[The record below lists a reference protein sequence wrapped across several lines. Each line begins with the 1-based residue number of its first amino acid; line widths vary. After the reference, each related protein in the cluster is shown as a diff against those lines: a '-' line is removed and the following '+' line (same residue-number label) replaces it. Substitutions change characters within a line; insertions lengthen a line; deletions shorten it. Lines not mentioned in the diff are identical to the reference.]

1 MTTDWT
7 LEGLILELNHRGW
20 RLNNLYQL
28 DNGQWQANAR
38 SGDKCFEFRRGST
51 AAEALARV
59 LEAVPEKEVAEDL
72 SEFEC

>member
-1 MTTDWT
+1 MTIEEM
-7 LEGLILELNHRGW
+7 LRELSACGW

-38 SGDKCFEFRRGST
+38 LSDKCSEFRRGST

-59 LEAVPEKEVAEDL
+59 LDAIPKPTEEDL
-72 SEFEC
+72 SAFEC